1 MNILLY
7 NTLSRSKEV
16 FKPVK
21 NAGAGI
27 YACGPTVYNFAH
39 IGNLRTYIFEDLLKR
54 MFIYNKYKVKH
65 VMNIT
70 DVGHL
75 TSDADDG
82 EDKML
87 IGAKREGK
95 SVWDIARFYEKAFFE
110 DTGKL
115 NIISPDIK
123 CRATEHIQDMINLI
137 KRIEENGFTY
147 IAGGNL
153 YFNIEK
159 FEDYG
164 KLSGLSLSDLKAGA
178 RVEVDENKKNPHDFV
193 LWFTKS
199 KHGDQDMQWE
209 SPWGRGFPGWH
220 IECSAMSVKYLG
232 ECIDIHCGGID
243 HINVHH
249 TNEIAQSEAATGKKW
264 VNFWLHGEFLIMDKG
279 KMSKSAGEFT
289 TLKTL
294 TDKGFDPL
302 DFRYLCLGAH
312 YRTQLA
318 FSYEALESA
327 RNGLKNLRRKLA
339 ELDGMPVA
347 GSDNRKKENYRQK
360 FLSLINDDLNIPQAL
375 ALLWD
380 LIRDETVSPE
390 DRLKLVCEFDEVL
403 GLGIRDNLAKRPNV
417 PEDVHLLLDKRMKAR
432 ANKDWKESDRLREE
446 VFKKGF
452 KVEDTPGGQKVFE
465 L

>member
-1 MNILLY
+1 M
-7 NTLSRSKEV
+7 
-16 FKPVK
+16 FKPIK

-75 TSDADDG
+75 TSDGDDG

-87 IGAKREGK
+87 LGAKREGK

-115 NIISPDIK
+115 NILNPDIK

-147 IAGGNL
+147 VSGGNL

-159 FEDYG
+159 FKDYG

-178 RVEVDENKKNPHDFV
+178 RIEVDENKKNPHDFV

-199 KHGDQDMQWE
+199 KHGNQDMQWE

-279 KMSKSAGEFT
+279 KMSKSAGEFI

-294 TDKGFDPL
+294 TDKGFEPL

-318 FSYEALESA
+318 FSYEALEGA
-327 RNGLKNLRRKLA
+327 RNGLKNLRRKII
-339 ELDGMPVA
+339 ELDNLPA
-347 GSDNRKKENYRQK
+347 HISCNKKKEDYRKKFN
-360 FLSLINDDLNIPQAL
+360 LLINDDLNIPQAL
-375 ALLWD
+375 AFLWD
-380 LIRDETVSPE
+380 LIRDETISPE
-390 DRLKLVCEFDEVL
+390 DRLKLVYEFDEVL
-403 GLGIRDNLAKRPNV
+403 GLGIRDNFAKRTKV

-432 ANKDWKESDRLREE
+432 ADKNWKEADRLREE

-452 KVEDTPGGQKVFE
+452 KVEDTPGGQKIFE